1 MEILLCITNLK
12 ITVEEGGSQYE
23 PFGTPRKLPPE
34 PTKT

>member
-12 ITVEEGGSQYE
+12 ITVEEYE